1 MLGQSLSG
9 ALRWSA
15 LHYFGRLA
23 FFKLAT
29 RKGAGQLYR
38 SIRRGIFHCCP
49 YSVDWTERETV
60 HFLVYKSSE
69 VALGMPM
76 RAPESERGHGDVG
89 AKHLYIA
96 GRSVGKATFKGPA
109 KYVFSFGSHLPA
121 TDVPQQVF
129 LFFFYSFSLLFF
141 FYVFR
146 FCTMC
151 TLQSGK

>member
-1 MLGQSLSG
+1 
-9 ALRWSA
+9 
-15 LHYFGRLA
+15 
-23 FFKLAT
+23 
-29 RKGAGQLYR
+29 
-38 SIRRGIFHCCP
+38 
-49 YSVDWTERETV
+49 
-60 HFLVYKSSE
+60 
-69 VALGMPM
+69 MPM

-141 FYVFR
+141 F
-146 FCTMC
+146 MC
-151 TLQSGK
+151 FGFAQCAHCSPESRAIPADMKREVPWEA